1 MHDLS
6 TTRPDGL
13 LLSRLVHGRKPK
25 KRWDGSYLFSS
36 SRGRFHRFSVRISQ
50 KMIRSIQ
57 SMPTLASMISNKIRV
72 TQVRARKSRERNV
85 S

>member
-36 SRGRFHRFSVRISQ
+36 SRGRFHRFS
-50 KMIRSIQ
+50 RSNLSKDDSIH
-57 SMPTLASMISNKIRV
+57 PVHADLGIHDL
-72 TQVRARKSRERNV
+72 E
-85 S
+85 